1 MWLLVMLF
9 LAIFSTAAW
18 YMWSRGDEYRM
29 DVLALISWGTV
40 IMVFADHLMGYIEE
54 GEFMEMSLDALVLGL
69 TMAATALLI
78 WLAVLLIRDP
88 KGKIRKITVPR
99 A

>member
-9 LAIFSTAAW
+9 LAIFSTMAW
-18 YMWSRGDEYRM
+18 YMWDRGSEYRL
-29 DVLALISWGTV
+29 DILSLISWGTV

-54 GEFMEMSLDALVLGL
+54 GEFLDMSLDALVLGL
-69 TMAATALLI
+69 FMASFALMI
-78 WLAVLLIRDP
+78 WLAVLLIKDP
-88 KGKIRKITVPR
+88 QGKIKGAMARQ